1 MLDVAP
7 LQIYSSA
14 LIFAPKRCEFRRCF
28 EEAIPKWIKHQP
40 VAPMDW
46 DLCLQ
51 VLEGHNERIHGAVLS
66 PDSSLIASRSENKV
80 LIWKSQTGVCTH
92 EIDVYAR
99 TMAFSR
105 DSKLFYMVTPN
116 FEVAT
121 WETNTWTCKTIMKM
135 DSTATRDET
144 VYMNAAAISHDC
156 KLFAVAFDTVIEI
169 RSIITPNLL
178 VKSFKTKQSSFSAIY
193 FSPDSAH
200 IAALFYDPQS
210 LVVWPILS
218 GEPTEIQDC
227 SAAAYSPDSSL
238 MAVDCGRAIEIY
250 RNNKGPLNL
259 CQKIPLKY
267 KTTLRCITFS
277 HDAALLAI
285 STNENIGIWLRDT
298 GECIW
303 NANDHTSSIMSLFF
317 SHDSKFLVS
326 SSKDSTLRI
335 YSVNKHRALKVHEKK
350 HEHVGLITISPDSSL
365 ILLES
370 DHNKS
375 IWHILRVNSGVC
387 VGEFDRDKLQSEPT
401 FTHDSALAVIKD
413 GAVEIWR
420 PDGYRT
426 VQNLDG
432 LCSDRSRVQAACF
445 STDFALAAG
454 ILDDKSLQIW
464 HIETGECRRVI
475 KSAVAVYPKTL
486 CFSPDGSRI
495 ACSAMFEEEVFVWQV
510 ESDLPAQRFKLSQF
524 SGFFALSNKKL
535 VTTEWYKEL
544 KIWSLETGDVLQNLY
559 TSYIT
564 HGGDDSIFSFS
575 CDSKLLALAISYSFE
590 ATVYIWN
597 ADSGIHLRAIK
608 VGLVITQ
615 LSFESKNDSV
625 LRTNLGRIKFKDSSA
640 LGEVA
645 DGVGQL
651 QPWCFD
657 KLGYS
662 SSDKHDDDSWITYNG
677 EKLLWLPANY
687 RGGWKLSRCVSESVV
702 AAISRYSEP
711 DMIIGFDL
719 EKIPSR
725 YHNSHKYFY

>member
-7 LQIYSSA
+7 LQMYSSA

-80 LIWKSQTGVCTH
+80 LIWKSQTGACTH

-105 DSKLFYMVTPN
+105 DSKLFYLVSPN

-121 WETNTWTCKTIMKM
+121 WETNTWTCKTIVKM
-135 DSTATRDET
+135 DSTATRDKE
-144 VYMNAAAISHDC
+144 VYMKAAAISHDC
-156 KLFAVAFDTVIEI
+156 KLVAVAFDTVIEI
-169 RSIITPNLL
+169 RSIITPNVL
-178 VKSFKTKQSSFSAIY
+178 VKSFKIKQRGLDGIH
-193 FSPDSAH
+193 FSPDSAY
-200 IAALFYDPQS
+200 IVALLYSPTL

-227 SAAAYSPDSSL
+227 SSAAYSPDSSL
-238 MAVDCGRAIEIY
+238 MALGYGDAIEIY
-250 RNNKGPLNL
+250 RNIKGLLNL
-259 CQKIPLKY
+259 HQTISLDRGY
-267 KTTLRCITFS
+267 IVRRLTFS

-285 STNENIGIWLRDT
+285 STNEDVGIWLRDT

-303 NANDHTSSIMSLFF
+303 KANDHTDGITTLLF

-326 SSKDSTLRI
+326 SSADSTLRI
-335 YSVNKHRALKVHEKK
+335 YSVNKHQSLKVHKKK
-350 HEHVGLITISPDSSL
+350 HEEIGLITISPDSSL
-365 ILLES
+365 ILLKPS
-370 DHNKS
+370 HSNR
-375 IWHILRVNSGVC
+375 IWQILRVNSGVC
-387 VGEFDRDKLQSEPT
+387 VGEFDRYKLQSEPT
-401 FTHDSALAVIKD
+401 FTPDSALAVIKD

-420 PDGYRT
+420 PDEYRS

-432 LCSDRSRVQAACF
+432 LCSDRSRVRAACF
-445 STDFALAAG
+445 STDFALAAV
-454 ILDDKSLQIW
+454 ILDDESLQIW

-475 KSAVAVYPKTL
+475 ESAMAAYPKTL

-495 ACSAMFEEEVFVWQV
+495 ACLLKKEVFVWQI
-510 ESDLPAQRFKLSQF
+510 ESDLPAQKYKLSEPV
-524 SGFFALSNKKL
+524 GFLALSNTKL
-535 VTTEWYKEL
+535 ATTAHEEL

-564 HGGDDSIFSFS
+564 YGRDDGISSFS
-575 CDSKLLALAISYSFE
+575 CDSKLLALAMSDSLDTTI
-590 ATVYIWN
+590 YIWN
-597 ADSGIHLRAIK
+597 ADTGIRLRVITFE
-608 VGLVITQ
+608 LEITQ
-615 LSFESKNDSV
+615 LSFESNNDSG
-625 LRTNLGRIKFKDSSA
+625 LRTNLGRVKFKDSSA
-640 LGEVA
+640 LDEDA
-645 DGVGQL
+645 DGVGPL
-651 QPWCFD
+651 QPWYFD

-662 SSDKHDDDSWITYNG
+662 NSDKHDDDSWITFNG

-687 RGGWKLSRCVSESVV
+687 RGDWRQSRAVSESVV
-702 AAISRYSEP
+702 ATVSRFSDL